1 MKDTASKHSP
11 EGDLESLPRRA
22 TWLLSGA
29 TLTGVWLE
37 TTVFSLAAMAIA
49 RYFSP
54 DDPLFVNSQF
64 PWPWFAPVLLA
75 LRYGVLPGIG
85 SSALLLLGWYV
96 LRPDPEMANIPTLYF
111 LGGLLMVMI
120 SAEYSSLWRTRLR
133 RMSEVNFY
141 LEDRIERLT
150 KRLYL
155 LRLSHERLEQDMLSR
170 PSTLRDAVSALRRRV
185 AVSAGA
191 AATKKLPGSQ
201 ELLDFLSQYCQLEVA
216 AIYVSDAGDG
226 SANADSGD
234 KPAGYHLVAEIGSPP
249 PLQPDDPL
257 LVFARQRRQLAH
269 IQVEELDK
277 AHPTEHLMVAPI
289 DTGRGQHLGMLVVT
303 RMPFFAMNE
312 EMLQMVAVLLSAYAD
327 GVTSAAEVIPLISSL
342 PGLPVVFAEEYV
354 KLLHLQKR
362 FNINSHIVILVCFG
376 HPERLDIF
384 AQIKRER
391 RQPDV
396 VWAIEGLV
404 ECSIIITLM
413 PLGGAAA
420 VDGYLIRMEN
430 SLRETH
436 GEDFKALGVY
446 PHVIPLTHE
455 DPLEAIKRILFG
467 REVFRA

>member
-1 MKDTASKHSP
+1 MNDSASKHSP
-11 EGDLESLPRRA
+11 DGDRDALPRRA
-22 TWLLSGA
+22 GWLLSDA
-29 TLTGVWLE
+29 TLTGVCLE
-37 TTVFSLAAMAIA
+37 TAGFSLATMAIA

-54 DDPLFVNSQF
+54 DDPLFVHSQF

-85 SSALLLLGWYV
+85 SSALLLLGWY
-96 LRPDPEMANIPTLYF
+96 LSHPDPELVNVPTLYF
-111 LGGLLMVMI
+111 LGGLLLVMI
-120 SAEYSSLWRTRLR
+120 SGEYSGLWRTRLR

-170 PSTLRDAVSALRRRV
+170 PSTLRDAVGSLRRRV
-185 AVSAGA
+185 AVSAGNL
-191 AATKKLPGSQ
+191 TTDKLPGSQ
-201 ELLDFLSQYCQLEVA
+201 ELLEFLSQYCQLEVA
-216 AIYVSDAGDG
+216 AIYVPDAGSG
-226 SANADSGD
+226 AGYADGD
-234 KPAGYHLVAEIGSPP
+234 KSAGYHLVAEIGSPP

-257 LVFARQRRQLAH
+257 LAFARQRRRLAH
-269 IQVEELDK
+269 IQVKELDK

-289 DTGRGQHLGMLVVT
+289 DTGRGLHLGMLVVT

-312 EMLQMVAVLLSAYAD
+312 EMLQMVVVLLSSYAD
-327 GVTSAAEVIPLISSL
+327 GVNAAPEVIPLISSL
-342 PGLPVVFAEEYV
+342 PGLPVVFAEEYI

-362 FNINSHIVILVCFG
+362 FDIHSHIVVLVCFG

-384 AQIKRER
+384 AQINRER

-396 VWAIEGLV
+396 VWSIEGLV
-404 ECSIIITLM
+404 ECSIIVTLM
-413 PLGGAAA
+413 PLAGAAA
-420 VDGYLIRMEN
+420 VDGYLMRVEN

-436 GEDFKALGVY
+436 GEGFKALGVY

-455 DPLEAIKRILFG
+455 NPLEAIKRILFG